1 MITYKLDSFPDS
13 LKENALKEELLPS
26 FYSCFAK
33 NALRI
38 SVDITLHKPHNKNMF
53 MDCFREP

>member
-26 FYSCFAK
+26 FCSCFAK

-38 SVDITLHKPHNKNMF
+38 SVDITLHKHTWSPISYGLQAA
-53 MDCFREP
+53 